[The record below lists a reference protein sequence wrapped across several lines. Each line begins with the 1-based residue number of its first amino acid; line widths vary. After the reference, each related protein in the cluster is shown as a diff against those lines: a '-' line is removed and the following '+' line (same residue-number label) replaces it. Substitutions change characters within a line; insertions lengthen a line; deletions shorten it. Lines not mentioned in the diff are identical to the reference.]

1 MTVRSVAVV
10 GASLAGLRAVQT
22 LRRDGFDGTI
32 TVVGADPRP
41 PYDRPPLSKR
51 VLTGSVA
58 PDGTALAAA
67 DELAALD
74 ADWILGRRAVAL
86 DAARR
91 ELRLDDDR
99 RLRPD
104 GIVLATGAEPRH
116 LPGTDG
122 IAGVHVLRSADDAA
136 ALRADLERGPGRV
149 VVVGAGFIGSEVT
162 ASCRTLGLDVTLVEA
177 APVPLERVLG
187 LELGAWTAEVHR
199 AHGVDVRLGVGV
211 DGLDAGG
218 DGRVARVRLADGS
231 ALAADVVVIGVGVRP
246 ATDWLVGSGLTLD
259 DGIVCDATTLA
270 APGIVAAGDVA
281 RWASPRYG
289 ELLRIEHWNHAV
301 EMGIHAARRL
311 LADGAG
317 EPFDPIPWF
326 WSDQYDLKLQLAGR
340 SGPDHDVRVVHGAPE
355 EGRFVA
361 LFGRDGRLDGAF
373 GVNRA
378 AQLVQWRQR
387 LAEGT
392 SWADALA
399 AAEG

>member
-1 MTVRSVAVV
+1 VTVRSVAVV